1 MYIYIYIYF
10 FLFLFCLRFIECFLP
25 LPIGYDL
32 SFCHES
38 QCWGTYHSGNFLW
51 GQTREICQN
60 IWGLSIVAECVL
72 DLQRYMFLSLC
83 QTGKNFSFFL
93 FDCSTFH
100 REALMLH
107 ETASKTKW
115 NKWTKKKTR
124 VWKHC
129 VHLFPTAVL
138 IGVPFLLARTTKSW
152 CMNYLLGC

>member
-1 MYIYIYIYF
+1 MIY
-10 FLFLFCLRFIECFLP
+10 RFVTRASVEERIT
-25 LPIGYDL
+25 
-32 SFCHES
+32 
-38 QCWGTYHSGNFLW
+38 QVTFLW
-51 GQTREICQN
+51 GQTREICHN

-72 DLQRYMFLSLC
+72 DLQRYVFKPLSNRTKL
-83 QTGKNFSFFL
+83 FL
-93 FDCSTFH
+93 FTVIVQH

-124 VWKHC
+124 VQKHC